1 MRLVWGCNHSP
12 MADFMHTDQP
22 PKVSNN
28 KIGKSGRFVMPSWAA
43 ASSTNVF
50 SGQQSHGSKLL
61 AVACGTYINDITNA
75 LVRVPDFA
83 IGNSSRV
90 HFSLGGLPP
99 PQTPRVAVGG
109 LRPPTP
115 LRKVGLR
122 PPWALGP
129 ILDGAL
135 GPMGPGP
142 RLDLELFGPKMGF
155 WEIEKQKGARLGPR
169 WGHLG

>member
-1 MRLVWGCNHSP
+1 
-12 MADFMHTDQP
+12 
-22 PKVSNN
+22 
-28 KIGKSGRFVMPSWAA
+28 MPYRTIMTLS
-43 ASSTNVF
+43 
-50 SGQQSHGSKLL
+50 LL
-61 AVACGTYINDITNA
+61 ASCRYHFGKEYH
-75 LVRVPDFA
+75 RVPDFA
-83 IGNSSRV
+83 IGNSSGV

-122 PPWALGP
+122 PPWALEP

-155 WEIEKQKGARLGPR
+155 WEIEK
-169 WGHLG
+169 

>member
-1 MRLVWGCNHSP
+1 MFL
-12 MADFMHTDQP
+12 
-22 PKVSNN
+22 
-28 KIGKSGRFVMPSWAA
+28 
-43 ASSTNVF
+43 
-50 SGQQSHGSKLL
+50 
-61 AVACGTYINDITNA
+61 
-75 LVRVPDFA
+75 RVPEFA

-122 PPWALGP
+122 PPWALDP

-135 GPMGPGP
+135 GPMAPGP

-155 WEIEKQKGARLGPR
+155 WEIAKIKRGPIGPKMGPFGLKLGPNEA
-169 WGHLG
+169 

>member
-1 MRLVWGCNHSP
+1 M
-12 MADFMHTDQP
+12 
-22 PKVSNN
+22 KV
-28 KIGKSGRFVMPSWAA
+28 KHGMEPS
-43 ASSTNVF
+43 
-50 SGQQSHGSKLL
+50 H
-61 AVACGTYINDITNA
+61 
-75 LVRVPDFA
+75 RVPDFA

-122 PPWALGP
+122 PPWALEP

-169 WGHLG
+169 WAHLG